1 MTSGGSEA
9 GSDGAMPLVAG
20 AAAAAENAGRASS
33 AVREVWAWNLDQ
45 EFSALVAAADHGN
58 AGTGCIVA
66 LDMEFPGFL
75 RQQPRSDAPGAK
87 AAKYQALRE
96 NVDHLRPI
104 QLGVAVAG
112 PDGVLRGVWSFNLS
126 FNLNVDL
133 HTEKSV
139 AFLRA
144 AGFDFQRLAD
154 EGIEA
159 SALGL
164 RLARSRLVKSLHSSK
179 LPQWVTFSGTYDL
192 GYLIKLL
199 TANRPLPYSSI
210 AYDAALEAFCPH
222 RHELRDNLPHGSLD
236 AVAKQHGVVR
246 RGVAHTAGSDALL
259 TLELFLLIVGVPNG
273 SAGRHLVKW
282 NATRGM
288 GEAWSAATV
297 DHSAAHSL
305 SGGGSDAVWS
315 NSWHD
320 DVAQSMTGWEKS
332 WEKTWD
338 KMSGWEKP
346 PRWENKM
353 GWQNKMEWDGDEDW
367 DASLEDYSWSWA
379 WPQPMAMPWMFW
391 FPPTHKVA

>member
-1 MTSGGSEA
+1 MASGGS
-9 GSDGAMPLVAG
+9 
-20 AAAAAENAGRASS
+20 AASNAS
-33 AVREVWAWNLDQ
+33 VIREVWAWNLDL
-45 EFSALVAAADHGN
+45 EFSEFVAAASDGS
-58 AGTGCIVA
+58 GDGSIVA

-75 RQQPRSDAPGAK
+75 RQQPRSDAPGAH

-144 AGFDFQRLAD
+144 AGIDFQRLAA

-164 RLARSRLVKSLHSSK
+164 RLARSRLVKSFHGSK

-199 TANRPLPYSSI
+199 TASRPLPYSSV
-210 AYDAALEAFCPH
+210 AYDAALEALCPT
-222 RHELRDNLPHGSLD
+222 RFELRDHLPRGSLD
-236 AVAKQHGVVR
+236 VVAKQHGLIR

-259 TLELFLLIVGVPNG
+259 TLDLYFCIVGVFNG
-273 SAGRHLVKW
+273 SEGRHAIKW
-282 NATRGM
+282 DHTRGM
-288 GEAWSAATV
+288 GEAWCPENAALSEIHGMNNV
-297 DHSAAHSL
+297 DNI
-305 SGGGSDAVWS
+305 WS
-315 NSWHD
+315 NSWPTHM
-320 DVAQSMTGWEKS
+320 QQNS
-332 WEKTWD
+332 
-338 KMSGWEKP
+338 MSGWEKSTENDWEDKTFGWDKASFGWDKSWEQENKNMGHSIGHSIGWESQMG
-346 PRWENKM
+346 WEN
-353 GWQNKMEWDGDEDW
+353 DENW
-367 DASLEDYSWSWA
+367 SPAASDDYSWNWGMHS
-379 WPQPMAMPWMFW
+379 QPMLGSYREY
-391 FPPTHKVA
+391 